1 MALLGA
7 AGNPHRNYPTIHI
20 AGTNG
25 KGSTAAMIASV
36 LTASG
41 YRTGLYTSPHLRS
54 FSERIRIDGKKITES
69 EVVECIRL
77 FKPEI
82 VARKATF
89 FEATTAIAFKY
100 FSDQSV
106 DVAVIETGL
115 GGRLDATNVISP
127 ELCVITDIGIDHTA
141 HLGKTLKEIA
151 FEKGGIIKPGVR
163 CITTASNKDTLRE
176 LHRVARSQKSEL
188 IEADHLASEHVFSS
202 TLSETNLDVRISRIL
217 FRGLTLPLSGMHQIR
232 NLRGALTALRCLS
245 AAGRFGKITEG
256 SIRRGLAEIRVNTGL
271 RGRLDVINLSPMMI
285 ADVAHNP
292 EGMRVLTE
300 GLRQLLP
307 GRYVV
312 VFGVMSD
319 KNYREMIR
327 VIVPF
332 ARILI
337 AVSPHTPRALGS
349 GEIVSCVHA
358 TGGRALKGVDTAN
371 CLEIAL
377 NEVRTNEAIVIT
389 GSHYVVGEAFEHAG
403 IVP

>member
-1 MALLGA
+1 
-7 AGNPHRNYPTIHI
+7 
-20 AGTNG
+20 
-25 KGSTAAMIASV
+25 MIASV

-41 YRTGLYTSPHLRS
+41 YRTGLYTSPHLRN

-69 EVVECIRL
+69 EVVEYIKL

-115 GGRLDATNVISP
+115 GGRLDATNVITP

-151 FEKGGIIKPGVR
+151 FEKGGIIKPGV
-163 CITTASNKDTLRE
+163 CCVTTASNKDALRE
-176 LHRVARSQKSEL
+176 LRLIARSQKSEL
-188 IEADHLASEHVFSS
+188 VEADKFSSEHVLSCA
-202 TLSETNLDVRISRIL
+202 LSETKLDISISGIV
-217 FRGLTLPLSGMHQIR
+217 FHNLTLSLSGMHQIR
-232 NLRGALTALRCLS
+232 NLRGALTALCCLS

-256 SIRRGLAEIRVNTGL
+256 SIRRGLAGIRVNTGL
-271 RGRLDVINLSPMMI
+271 RGRLDVINLSPLI
-285 ADVAHNP
+285 ISDVAHNP

-307 GRYVV
+307 GRFVV

-319 KNYREMIR
+319 KNYSEMIR

-337 AVSPHTPRALGS
+337 AASPRTPRALGS
-349 GEIVSCVHA
+349 GKIVSCVHTA
-358 TGGRALKGVDTAN
+358 GGRAVEGVDTAN
-371 CLEIAL
+371 CLEIAR
-377 NEVRTNEAIVIT
+377 NEVRTNETIVVT
-389 GSHYVVGEAFEHAG
+389 GSHYVVGEVFEHIG